1 MKKSTPLFKSNP
13 ELFKTYVLSVF
24 TEDEII
30 LVKGLTTED
39 RILASE
45 IYLKIIINL
54 HTKMNVEIK
63 KSTKILVL
71 GNLRRKVL
79 QFMRS
84 SHQMKKALIPTRQL
98 RLHASL
104 HKTNPEFF
112 KKYVLQSF
120 SNGPS
125 TLKIDDIGMGDRML
139 KNSILTLFMF
149 EEASKLSAYVNNEKI
164 STAKAK
170 LNQKV
175 ASIMESYNRL
185 LSIQNTN

>member
-24 TEDEII
+24 TEDEIL

-63 KSTKILVL
+63 KTTKILVL
-71 GNLRRKVL
+71 ANMRRKAL

-84 SHQMKKALIPTRQL
+84 SHQMKEALIPTRQL

-104 HKTNPEFF
+104 HETNPEFF

-120 SNGPS
+120 SNGPRK
-125 TLKIDDIGMGDRML
+125 LKINNIGMGDRML

-164 STAKAK
+164 STAKAR

-175 ASIMESYNRL
+175 ASIMESYSRL
-185 LSIQNTN
+185 FSIQNTN